1 MSHLQV
7 LYELLGLL
15 VVGASDADKV
25 ISSKAKARYCKV
37 KATAIDHKVRAK
49 DMDWNTLTGHF
60 IKYTINTP
68 YKM

>member
-49 DMDWNTLTGHF
+49 DMD
-60 IKYTINTP
+60 
-68 YKM
+68 